1 MDKTKQPQPVR
12 AQVERRSV
20 SMYPRD
26 WEVVTRV
33 AQRVDGNES
42 SALRMI
48 VREWDS
54 GNGGGD
60 GSGSEKRE

>member
-1 MDKTKQPQPVR
+1 
-12 AQVERRSV
+12 
-20 SMYPRD
+20 MYPRD

-48 VREWDS
+48 VREWNS
-54 GNGGGD
+54 GNGGRH
-60 GSGSEKRE
+60 GSSEGEKSE